1 MPKKSLNL
9 RDPEKTFAGR
19 VLHNILRLPVFL
31 LKVAYLLPLLLF
43 GLWLLQMLYFP
54 QLEAKKIAEIV
65 KFKKKEDIF
74 KTFLIQKDVVPR
86 EHFHMIDEYVTRKEA
101 LLPLCSTCH
110 GTYPHSKEK
119 KVRAILNFH
128 TGFIA
133 CSVCHARKEPGTKN
147 IIFKWVDWKTGEI
160 LNKVKGEYGKY
171 PAEIFP
177 VKIDDKGRKTIF
189 RPVDDKAARHYLLI
203 KDKLNSDQIAQA
215 KIKLHEHISE
225 KPVFCS
231 DCHKKNGYLD
241 FIKLGFSRQRVN
253 HLNSTEVV
261 GMIKKYK
268 TFYLPNEIDFGVE
281 KVFKQ

>member
-1 MPKKSLNL
+1 MRKKSLKAQN
-9 RDPEKTFAGR
+9 PPKTFAGR
-19 VLHNILRLPVFL
+19 VLHKILRLPLFL
-31 LKVAYLLPLLLF
+31 LKVAYLLPILLF

-54 QLEAKKIAEIV
+54 QLEARKIAEFV
-65 KFKKKEDIF
+65 KSKKEENIF
-74 KTFLIQKDVVPR
+74 KTFLIQKDAVPR
-86 EHFHMIDEYVTRKEA
+86 EHFHMTDEYVTRKEPI
-101 LLPLCSTCH
+101 LPLCSTCH

-133 CSVCHARKEPGTKN
+133 CSVCHARKEPGTKD
-147 IIFKWVDWKTGEI
+147 IIFKWVHWKTGEI
-160 LNKVKGEYGKY
+160 LDKVKGEYGKY

-189 RPVDDKAARHYLLI
+189 RPVDYQSAKHYLLI
-203 KDKLNSDQIAQA
+203 RQKLTSDQIAQA

-231 DCHKKNGYLD
+231 DCHKKDGYLD

-261 GMIKKYK
+261 GMIQKYK
-268 TFYLPNEIDFGVE
+268 TFYLPSEIDFGVE
-281 KVFKQ
+281 QIFK

>member
-1 MPKKSLNL
+1 MIKRKDKPKNPPKSF
-9 RDPEKTFAGR
+9 PGR
-19 VLHNILRLPVFL
+19 AVGKLMRLPFFL
-31 LKVAYLLPLLLF
+31 MKVIYLLPFLLF

-54 QLEAKKIAEIV
+54 QLEAKKIAEVV
-65 KFKKKEDIF
+65 KSKKEENIF
-74 KTFLIQKDVVPR
+74 KTFLIKKDVVPR
-86 EHFHMIDEYVTRKEA
+86 EHFHMTDEYVTRREA
-101 LLPLCSTCH
+101 VLPLCSTCH

-133 CSVCHARKEPGTKN
+133 CSVCHARKEPGTKG

-160 LNKVKGEYGKY
+160 LDAVKGEYGKY

-177 VKIDDKGRKTIF
+177 IKIDAKGRKTIF
-189 RPVDDKAARHYLLI
+189 RPVGDKAARHYLLI

-231 DCHKKNGYLD
+231 DCHKKDGYLD
-241 FIKLGFSRQRVN
+241 FIKLGFTRQRID
-253 HLNSTEVV
+253 HLNSSEMV
-261 GMIKKYK
+261 GMIEKYK
-268 TFYLPNEIDFGVE
+268 TFYLPSEIDFGVE
-281 KVFKQ
+281 NVFK